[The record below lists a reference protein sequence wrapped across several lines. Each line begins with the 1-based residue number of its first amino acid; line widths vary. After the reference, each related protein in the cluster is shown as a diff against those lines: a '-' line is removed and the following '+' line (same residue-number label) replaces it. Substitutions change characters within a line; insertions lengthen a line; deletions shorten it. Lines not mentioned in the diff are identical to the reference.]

1 MRQRIS
7 DTSLEA
13 LLRRG
18 DSAVEAT
25 EVSEAERAM
34 LLARLAEMPSTG
46 FTPRRRLSGA
56 PTALFLL
63 ATAVGL
69 AIFWPRLTPQQVAR
83 VVPIS
88 PHRVSISPHRVSIS
102 FLETVVTHIVIVA
115 DSTCLSGEPVPTE
128 HIVIRGDAT
137 SVVTTIEPIEK
148 TEVSL

>member
-7 DTSLEA
+7 DTSVEA

-18 DSAVEAT
+18 DPAVEAT
-25 EVSEAERAM
+25 GVSEAERAM
-34 LLARLAEMPSTG
+34 LLARLAGMPPTD
-46 FTPRRRLSGA
+46 FTPRRRLSVA
-56 PTALFLL
+56 PAALFLL

-69 AIFWPRLTPQQVAR
+69 AIFWPRLMP
-83 VVPIS
+83 S
-88 PHRVSISPHRVSIS
+88 PRVSMPSPRVSVS
-102 FLETVVTHIVIVA
+102 SSETVVTHIVIVA
-115 DSTCLSGEPVPTE
+115 DSTCLSGEPVSTE

>member
-7 DTSLEA
+7 DASVEA

-18 DSAVEAT
+18 DPAVEAM

-34 LLARLAEMPSTG
+34 LLARLAGMPPTD
-46 FTPRRRLSGA
+46 FTSRRRLSVA
-56 PTALFLL
+56 PAALFFL

-69 AIFWPRLTPQQVAR
+69 AIFWPRLTPSQVAQ
-83 VVPIS
+83 VIS
-88 PHRVSISPHRVSIS
+88 MPSPRVSVSS
-102 FLETVVTHIVIVA
+102 SETVVTHIVIVA
-115 DSTCLSGEPVPTE
+115 DSTCLSGEPVSTE

-148 TEVSL
+148 TEVFL

>member
-7 DTSLEA
+7 DASVEA

-18 DSAVEAT
+18 DPAVEAM

-34 LLARLAEMPSTG
+34 LLARLAGMPPTD
-46 FTPRRRLSGA
+46 FTSRRRLSVA
-56 PTALFLL
+56 PAALFFL

-69 AIFWPRLTPQQVAR
+69 AIFWPRLTPSQVAQ
-83 VVPIS
+83 VIS
-88 PHRVSISPHRVSIS
+88 MPSPRVSVSSPRVSVS
-102 FLETVVTHIVIVA
+102 SSETVVTHIVIVA
-115 DSTCLSGEPVPTE
+115 DSTCLSGEPVSTE

-148 TEVSL
+148 TEVFL